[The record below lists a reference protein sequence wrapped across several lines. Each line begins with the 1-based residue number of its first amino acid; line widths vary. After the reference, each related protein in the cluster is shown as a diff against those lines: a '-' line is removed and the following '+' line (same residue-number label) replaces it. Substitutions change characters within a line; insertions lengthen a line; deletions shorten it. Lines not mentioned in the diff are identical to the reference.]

1 VLQLQELQKIEETYT
16 PIRVVQIEPG
26 PIPTFTPSA
35 PFSTR
40 NNAASG
46 VAILPTITSIWN
58 LFLLLSTY

>member
-1 VLQLQELQKIEETYT
+1 VLLQLQELQKIETYT
-16 PIRVVQIEPG
+16 RTIRVVQIEPG

-46 VAILPTITSIWN
+46 VAIYLQSHQ
-58 LFLLLSTY
+58 Y